1 MVTTCNKIINDAETF
16 HSQIIQEVLN
26 DANPQART
34 EFAKEF
40 NIPVENILTHK
51 FPGYPVQKMKRD
63 LSDNIDL
70 GFNKIHAKCVKR
82 SKQQTT
88 ILTHNNDPEG
98 GGRHIAPNNVNISSV
113 TALNLVCDVIEGSY
127 QINLEQSNQAQQG
140 YILYSFAPTAPPG
153 FLIVEDPVNPVY
165 MQCHNKS
172 LTRIN
177 FRLTD
182 QSNNL
187 IDLRGEVLAI
197 SLFVKS

>member
-1 MVTTCNKIINDAETF
+1 MISITST
-16 HSQIIQEVLN
+16 
-26 DANPQART
+26 NP
-34 EFAKEF
+34 EFSMNFPSPVSVSEIALAKLRVYH
-40 NIPVENILTHK
+40 N
-51 FPGYPVQKMKRD
+51 
-63 LSDNIDL
+63 LSDTIDL
-70 GFNKIHAKCVKR
+70 DFNKINAKWVKR

-88 ILTHNNDPEG
+88 ILTHNNDPDS

-140 YILYSFAPTAPPG
+140 YIFFYSFAPTAPPG

-165 MQCHNKS
+165 MQRHNKS

-182 QSNNL
+182 QSNIL

>member
-1 MVTTCNKIINDAETF
+1 MEYINKR
-16 HSQIIQEVLN
+16 IIQRMINNN
-26 DANPQART
+26 DGNKQKFLTGYNIT
-34 EFAKEF
+34 EADLRDF
-40 NIPVENILTHK
+40 K
-51 FPGYPVQKMKRD
+51 FPGYNVRELKKSVNDFVSQKQDSSVLKY
-63 LSDNIDL
+63 
-70 GFNKIHAKCVKR
+70 
-82 SKQQTT
+82 
-88 ILTHNNDPEG
+88 NNDPDG
-98 GGRHIAPNNVNISSV
+98 GGRHIAPHNVNISSV
-113 TALNLVCDVIEGSY
+113 IALNLVCDIIEGSY

-153 FLIVEDPVNPVY
+153 FLITEDPNNPVY
-165 MQCHNKS
+165 MRCHNKS